1 MSDNDVMHLAVQAM
15 VLGAKLAGPILLVTL
30 VIGFIISLLQAVTQV
45 QEATLTFVPKVLVV
59 ALILLFMGNWMMH
72 ETVVFTQNL
81 LHDIPRMIQ
90 NGR

>member
-15 VLGAKLAGPILLVTL
+15 MLGAKLAGPILLVTL